1 MRKSVNAVLLSR
13 AYSHAAWQAILNL
26 RHRVDEGHHPLL
38 TKRSDMKNI
47 CVVIITSNRGL
58 CGGFNSHILLKTLK
72 FFDKNIKNPNLKIEW
87 IAVGKKGAEFLA
99 KSGKNIIASFPKPE
113 TIAGTQDVS
122 GISKIII
129 DGYISTQYDEIYVV
143 YTDFVSAM
151 LQKPR
156 IIKLLPF
163 EPVEDSELGS
173 ASKDTIKEEAFG
185 EEYLFEPSPDAVID
199 LFLRKLIN
207 IQLYQALL
215 ESTASEHSSRMMAMR
230 QATDAAGDMIDELTL
245 IFNQA
250 RQAAITKEI
259 AEIAGGKAVLENS

>member
-1 MRKSVNAVLLSR
+1 MRKSVNAVMLSR

-26 RHRVDEGHHPLL
+26 RDRVDEGHHPLL
-38 TKRSDMKNI
+38 GKRENVKNI
-47 CVVIITSNRGL
+47 CVIIISSNRGL

-72 FFDKNIKNPNLKIEW
+72 FFEKNLQNAEVKIDW
-87 IAVGKKGAEFLA
+87 ITVGKKGAEFLA

-113 TIAGTQDVS
+113 TVMGTQDIS

-129 DGYISTQYDEIYVV
+129 EGYISARYDEIYIA
-143 YTDFVSAM
+143 YTDFISAM

-163 EPVEDSELGS
+163 EPIEDAELGS
-173 ASKDTIKEEAFG
+173 TSKEKENATATG

-199 LFLRKLIN
+199 LFLRKLIS
-207 IQLYQALL
+207 IQMYQALL
-215 ESTASEHSSRMMAMR
+215 ESTASEHSARMMAMR

-259 AEIAGGKAVLENS
+259 AEIASGKAVLDN